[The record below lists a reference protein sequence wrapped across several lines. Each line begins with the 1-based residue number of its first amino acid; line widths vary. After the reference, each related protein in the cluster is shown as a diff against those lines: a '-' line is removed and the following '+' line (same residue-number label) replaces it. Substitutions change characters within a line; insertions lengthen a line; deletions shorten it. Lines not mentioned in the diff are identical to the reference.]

1 MKVSNGACAT
11 ESALAVTVVVF
22 VMTEVLLRVVVTSDD
37 VAGTGTTGIEE
48 TAVVI
53 GNAESG
59 VMLFN
64 QLVVPSLTTKE
75 YGPAG
80 ADCAAC
86 GTVTVV
92 KTVYPI
98 DKVETRGDT
107 VDGMVAAG
115 TASEEL
121 PCS

>member
-1 MKVSNGACAT
+1 MVELTGGAAKVSRGA
-11 ESALAVTVVVF
+11 ALAVTVLVLVI
-22 VMTEVLLRVVVTSDD
+22 TEVLLMVVITSGSEV
-37 VAGTGTTGIEE
+37 VAGTGITGTEE

-59 VMLFN
+59 VILFN

-92 KTVYPI
+92 
-98 DKVETRGDT
+98 
-107 VDGMVAAG
+107 
-115 TASEEL
+115 
-121 PCS
+121 